1 MQRQDGLTLADKG
14 QCGSSEFRRSVLSAV
29 PKAEIVSP
37 PFKVG
42 VFNAQSVA
50 NKSASVCHWIAHND
64 LHIAAVVDTWHD
76 GNDSPSLVA
85 CTPPGYR
92 YIERAR
98 PRVDDL
104 RPLNTNHGGV
114 CLFHR
119 GNMHV
124 RPITL
129 PSYDAFE
136 YLSVYV
142 QGSGMN
148 SLVLVL
154 YRPGSAIITDKF
166 FESFTD
172 LLERTVS
179 YTSVIIAGDMNIHL
193 DNLTDHHT
201 IKFNHILA
209 VFGLTHHVQSSTHR
223 CGHILDV
230 LITRSDLTTRSVYV
244 DQPMSDHS
252 TITAEV
258 NLTVRQ
264 RIERVRRVRRCWR
277 TFNVEEFIK
286 DIEKSSLV
294 QLPPSDVGELFA
306 LYDKTL
312 RSVLDEHA
320 PLKVSNLRTVS
331 SSARWYNAECRSEK
345 IKTRHLE
352 RIYRRT
358 KTAES
363 LSAWRQQFSR
373 QRLVFQ
379 SRFKSYWTDT
389 IKENIHDT
397 RALWSQV
404 NALLKPPPTVV
415 TELLPADDF
424 ANHLTAKVNG
434 IRATTASA
442 PVADVEPRTTSAL
455 SAFHAVTICEIIAML
470 KKVPQKHFDL
480 DPIPTWLV
488 KKAAV
493 VLAPVLCRMCN
504 ASLSSGTLPESQKHA
519 IVRPLLK
526 KPKLDPDDLNL
537 YRPISNLTFTS
548 KLVERVVAARFMKR
562 EHLCY

>member
-1 MQRQDGLTLADKG
+1 M
-14 QCGSSEFRRSVLSAV
+14 
-29 PKAEIVSP
+29 
-37 PFKVG
+37 
-42 VFNAQSVA
+42 
-50 NKSASVCHWIAHND
+50 
-64 LHIAAVVDTWHD
+64 
-76 GNDSPSLVA
+76 
-85 CTPPGYR
+85 
-92 YIERAR
+92 
-98 PRVDDL
+98 
-104 RPLNTNHGGV
+104 
-114 CLFHR
+114 
-119 GNMHV
+119 
-124 RPITL
+124 

-148 SLVLVL
+148 SLVIVL
-154 YRPGSAIITDKF
+154 YRPGSVIITDKF

-179 YTSVIIAGDMNIHL
+179 YKSVIIVGDTNIHL
-193 DNLTDHHT
+193 DNLTNHHT
-201 IKFNHILA
+201 IKFNHILT
-209 VFGLTHHVQSSTHR
+209 VFGLTQHVQLSIHR
-223 CGHILDV
+223 CDHFLDV
-230 LITRSDLTTRSVYV
+230 LITRSDLTARSMYV

-264 RIERVRRVRRCWR
+264 RIERVNWVRRCWR
-277 TFNVEEFIK
+277 TFNVKKFVD
-286 DIEKSSLV
+286 DIERTSLV
-294 QLPPSDVGELFA
+294 QQLLSDVNELFA
-306 LYDKTL
+306 LHDKTL
-312 RSVLDEHA
+312 RSLLDEHA
-320 PLKVSNLRTVS
+320 PLKVSNLRAVS

-363 LSAWRQQFSR
+363 LSAWCQQFSR

-379 SRFKSYWTDT
+379 SRFKSNWTDT
-389 IKENIHDT
+389 IKENRHDT

-415 TELLPADDF
+415 TESSPADDL
-424 ANHLTAKVNG
+424 ANHFPAMVNG
-434 IRATTASA
+434 IRAATASA
-442 PVADVEPRTTSAL
+442 PVADVDPRTTSAL
-455 SAFHAVTICEIIAML
+455 SAFHVVTICEIVAML
-470 KKVPQKHFDL
+470 KKVQPKHCDL
-480 DPIPTWLV
+480 DPTPMWLV

-493 VLAPVLCRMCN
+493 VLAPVLCQMCN

-526 KPKLDPDDLNL
+526 KPKLDPDDLNS

-548 KLVERVVAARFMKR
+548 KLVERNRCSEVLEARRWPQVPPRASIGLPSFPLDWNR
-562 EHLCY
+562 HRRCTQRS